1 MGDRPTLWCHL
12 QPQHTLRGPG
22 SRSRQGCE
30 PLRRACH
37 PRSRGAHGRRAYR
50 QGADLDGYLHPPHLR
65 GQSMKLCMRRLK
77 GLNSAAISRVEATTA
92 RVDSWPDRLAAQWA
106 SVAYARESASGTG
119 TFLFSSG
126 GAGGRP
132 VTSRISSSSRVSRSN
147 RARASASSS
156 LRCSARSRRASEVQY
171 WCLLL
176 AANGIT
182 LFSLVDPFGFSR

>member
-12 QPQHTLRGPG
+12 QHQLHVRGPG

-50 QGADLDGYLHPPHLR
+50 QGADLDGYLHTPHLR

-132 VTSRISSSSRVSRSN
+132 VASPIPSLSGVSPPNKAPASSSSSPRCFVRSC
-147 RARASASSS
+147 RASSWHSLIIRSTSESTVRAVSS
-156 LRCSARSRRASEVQY
+156 LM
-171 WCLLL
+171 
-176 AANGIT
+176 
-182 LFSLVDPFGFSR
+182 

>member
-12 QPQHTLRGPG
+12 QHQLHVRGPG

-126 GAGGRP
+126 GGGGRAVDP
-132 VTSRISSSSRVSRSN
+132 RVSSFSRVSRSN

-156 LRCSARSRRASEVQY
+156 LRCSVRSRRASS
-171 WCLLL
+171 WHSPMIL
-176 AANGIT
+176 IT
-182 LFSLVDPFGFSR
+182 SSSMVRAVPSLKG